1 MHEPS
6 WAWAK
11 NHVHKSV
18 TGQQVERSW
27 TGIITR
33 TCACA
38 CIIVLLFT
46 QVVPLD
52 IWPGSSEMPRLS
64 METRRWF
71 LTLRERCL
79 SVAEEEI
86 FVSRVA
92 LYKLWKKYRD
102 TDRIA
107 GTWKP
112 KRVKKLGEEQL
123 VAIDEALAKNDKL
136 TVRQS
141 LGIIETRWPGLE
153 VSISTVKR
161 ARKNLGWIATRP
173 KYYQLVREVN
183 RQKRL
188 ARSRQML
195 EDEACVIGCEVQLP
209 HEIRCTISKVY
220 AIFVNS
226 SLDANF
232 AAVLICVHNVLN
244 NNIHTVKSFG
254 KFVRFFAK
262 FAHQFDTGGQCR
274 TMYFLV
280 QHITPT
286 LICTLKYKLFHI
298 RIQTQMTLFM
308 IHNNAP

>member
-6 WAWAK
+6 RAWAK

-18 TGQQVERSW
+18 TGQQVKRSG
-27 TGIITR
+27 TGIITH

-38 CIIVLLFT
+38 CIIVPLFT
-46 QVVPLD
+46 QVVPLY
-52 IWPGSSEMPRLS
+52 ICPGSSEMPRLS
-64 METRRWF
+64 METRRRF

-79 SVAEEEI
+79 SVAEVQKRLAEEEI

-161 ARKNLGWIATRP
+161 ARKNLGWIAMWP
-173 KYYQLVREVN
+173 KYCQLVREVN

-188 ARSRQML
+188 AWSRQML
-195 EDEACVIGCEVQLP
+195 EEEACMIGCEVQLP
-209 HEIRCTISKVY
+209 HEICCTISKVY

-232 AAVLICVHNVLN
+232 CCSVNLC
-244 NNIHTVKSFG
+244 S
-254 KFVRFFAK
+254 
-262 FAHQFDTGGQCR
+262 
-274 TMYFLV
+274 
-280 QHITPT
+280 
-286 LICTLKYKLFHI
+286 
-298 RIQTQMTLFM
+298 
-308 IHNNAP
+308 